1 MRDSVSKR
9 SKKAARILD
18 WILAVFVAL
27 IVLMIVAGLV
37 TYAQS

>member
-1 MRDSVSKR
+1 LRDPVSKR
-9 SKKAARILD
+9 SKKAAR
-18 WILAVFVAL
+18 ILAVFVAL